1 MYSRETLCARVQ
13 KAGQNLLQILEH
25 LFSDPSASVPKIIW
39 ILERMPTVSTFVLYL
54 PGRGKIINF
63 PQILA
68 NILYYFELIL
78 RTIEHEMEA
87 KPPTELRHI
96 GNRHLRDIGLSK
108 ADATMM
114 EFGIEPHRS
123 RNRFI

>member
-39 ILERMPTVSTFVLYL
+39 ILERMPTVSTLVLYL
-54 PGRGKIINF
+54 PGRGKMINF
-63 PQILA
+63 PQIFA

-78 RTIEHEMEA
+78 RTIEHEM
-87 KPPTELRHI
+87 
-96 GNRHLRDIGLSK
+96 
-108 ADATMM
+108 
-114 EFGIEPHRS
+114 
-123 RNRFI
+123 